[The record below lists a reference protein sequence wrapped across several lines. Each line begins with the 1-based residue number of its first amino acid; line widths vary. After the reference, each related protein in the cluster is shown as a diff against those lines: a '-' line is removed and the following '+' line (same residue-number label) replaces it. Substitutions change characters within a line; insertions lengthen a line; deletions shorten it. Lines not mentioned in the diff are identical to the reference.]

1 MAGGSRGGV
10 GVLELRGSGRGVS
23 LGGCMGLEVCV
34 REVGGGGG
42 GGGGGCF
49 GRKGCVCA
57 GLAVCVVRGSEGVR
71 ARGARL
77 CARFSVHARALCA
90 WLCVRA
96 HGCACARL
104 WGVGGVRPLPGRPQC
119 VRARPRVAVRVC
131 VCARLARCERS

>member
-1 MAGGSRGGV
+1 MNGWGVPGGSGGA
-10 GVLELRGSGRGVS
+10 GAAWLREGRLAEGLHG
-23 LGGCMGLEVCV
+23 LGGLCEIGW
-34 REVGGGGG
+34 GGGG

-96 HGCACARL
+96 HGCACSRL
-104 WGVGGVRPLPGRPQC
+104 WGVGGG
-119 VRARPRVAVRVC
+119 
-131 VCARLARCERS
+131 

>member
-77 CARFSVHARALCA
+77 CARFSVRARALCA

-96 HGCACARL
+96 HGCACARR
-104 WGVGGVRPLPGRPQC
+104 WGVGGG
-119 VRARPRVAVRVC
+119 
-131 VCARLARCERS
+131 